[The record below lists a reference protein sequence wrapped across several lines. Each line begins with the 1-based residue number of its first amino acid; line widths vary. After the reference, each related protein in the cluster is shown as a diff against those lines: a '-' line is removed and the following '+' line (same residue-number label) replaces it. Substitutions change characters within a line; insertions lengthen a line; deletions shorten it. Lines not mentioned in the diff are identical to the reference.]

1 MREAAKKTIF
11 LMAVPL
17 RAVKWGGEWVK
28 GLTIKKKIT
37 YFKFF

>member
-17 RAVKWGGEWVK
+17 RAVKWGGGSGLK
-28 GLTIKKKIT
+28 GLQLRKK
-37 YFKFF
+37 